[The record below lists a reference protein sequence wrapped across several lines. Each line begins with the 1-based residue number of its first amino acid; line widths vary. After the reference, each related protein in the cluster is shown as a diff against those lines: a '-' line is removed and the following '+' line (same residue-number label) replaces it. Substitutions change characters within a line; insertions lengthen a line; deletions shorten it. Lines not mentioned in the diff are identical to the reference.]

1 MATVLDL
8 EFKFPDANDA
18 KAAFDTVRD
27 FAEKA
32 IDSVSNMTKSITTSD
47 ETWKKATSTVSD
59 FSKQFN
65 QWMNQTDRMIRQTEI
80 YKSTMHGVESVL
92 SSVDQFTGNLTLSWT
107 NKLRIAI
114 FLTKIM
120 WKYRAVLIPIAKLII
135 AVTQST
141 TAFYEAVRN
150 DPMGAFNKGI
160 EKSKKLLDDAKKKMV
175 EFWEYLKKLFSTGL
189 ERFKKFWDGVG
200 GKDQKITLKQTY
212 IDTLNS
218 VKQTNTMINQT
229 NTTIGEYNEVTGE
242 AALQTRTWGDALL
255 DISGSALKGLVTV
268 LYDVGKAIVTTF
280 AEVGLDALKLFTT
293 ALGDLGTAM
302 ADFAVSTYRTN
313 RDLSRGAALL
323 VDTFGG
329 ELHEMR
335 AQLRSVAIE
344 TSTSLESVTGHMKTM
359 GLAMR
364 GLGRDSK
371 ESTQFLTKMIQAT
384 RSYGSYGAE
393 LNGILQ
399 QLTRA
404 QINNK
409 ISLQLLTTL
418 AQGSPLLFKKMAD
431 AFALA
436 GYELEAWNKYNGVT
450 LDSMKAWVEEGVD
463 AQAVLYNFTQ
473 RVSESREITKTFTE
487 TTKTWGDQWESIK
500 LAVGG
505 FIHEFIR
512 LPIISKWM
520 FKLKLVIKGV
530 TWLLTEGLST
540 VASFF
545 IKLTEALKTINDFF
559 DNIAYNIKKF
569 IKDTIGMSRVVEDYL
584 IDPILG
590 FLGFFPKKVNEA
602 RGELDRLHTDQAKG
616 ARQQVKINKA
626 ILQSQ
631 KLATEALE
639 QYAKTGKLVDEQKYL
654 FHQREVNQLKAI
666 ANQRFRDHQ
675 QTMRNHEEM
684 GRYMEGSNQKEIDME
699 KSKQHELK
707 NTIGLRESLLESLRE
722 AGVAEQELDLKK
734 TEYEKLDKERS
745 GNALD
750 RLEDKRKALL
760 ENIRVEAEGDQQ
772 ADVFANKDDI
782 RTTYKITNAK
792 KLSLSRRE
800 GNAIVLKSETELSDA
815 YRTVARVQSRLKDTT
830 TRLSKQY
837 GKLGEATKEA
847 ATETKKVAKSAIDA
861 GNVFTWLWGL
871 YKSGAKANELYAA
884 SGSKIVTINKAID
897 KTNKEQKQGIQEL
910 EHATK
915 KLTAVK
921 AQHGITVAAVTNA
934 VNANTDAVR
943 ENNAAKREGKKD
955 VHNMHLRTN
964 KTIEILRT
972 ATGVTLYYGH
982 ISVRAYRD
990 TAYEIARA
998 KERLMEKV
1006 RALADSGVAVD
1017 EYGRKIGKTTKRVN
1031 ALNKVQEDLKG
1042 SLDSST
1048 SSFIRQTDA
1057 VEDATDSFADYN
1069 KVVSGASG
1077 TVDDFSSSLSKSS
1090 SAVTKSAKTTSA
1102 LADAEAKMA
1111 DAVARHDPKAMYEA
1125 QVAISH
1131 ARQQLNK
1138 VTNDGVDIQN
1148 KSNEMLSR
1156 TIELNEKAASSYKKI
1171 GDSAKESAKKVTT
1184 WIDPKTGIAWKELPK
1199 IKEKKPKEERE
1210 PQTWRQYTG
1219 AGEPPEGFGLLGNLI
1234 GSGQMLGKMARSPI
1248 QQLFDS
1254 ITEGVQEGLSVEE
1267 AREKFSRRGVSV
1279 GEEGVATIH
1288 TGITGQDAWMKT
1300 TWEEF
1305 ARKALEEMDADKLN
1319 EMLAETL
1326 HVASGIRPPSTAD
1339 FIGLGGDESVLAK
1352 GLSDILDR
1360 VLFVK
1365 GDEAGLKTLMEEVRA
1380 DQKITP
1386 EEITLVKQAV
1396 GETITENLLSDEIR
1410 REPVLEKIIPYLQQ
1424 AINIQGGILDHEANV
1439 VLGVDELQ
1447 RKIDYNHR
1455 LTFGTGKVVTRDEAI
1470 DLINQ
1475 GTSVGQY
1482 IASLME
1488 QRETEREAASG
1499 GGVGGVSEQSLNEE
1513 QSRRISLLENEL
1525 NLRDNFARSIARQV
1539 TPIGSIPML
1548 SGAGYSTPTTP
1559 AVDTAPKAPPPPPV
1573 VEQTPPEQP
1582 PIEVTVVIDPSQ
1594 IVREGLESTDTDTDN
1609 AIQRAVNRPAPKPRG
1624 EPNFGGGVT
1633 STPYGGNDP
1642 FIYTATNP

>member
-150 DPMGAFNKGI
+150 DPMGTFNKGI

-175 EFWEYLKKLFSTGL
+175 EFWEYLKKLFNTGL

-242 AALQTRTWGDALL
+242 AVVQTRTWGDALL

-268 LYDVGKAIVTTF
+268 LYDVGKAIVSTF
-280 AEVGLDALKLFTT
+280 AEVGLDALKLFAT

-329 ELHEMR
+329 QLHEMR

-473 RVSESREITKTFTE
+473 RVSESKEITKTFTE

-505 FIHEFIR
+505 FIHEFLR

-520 FKLKLVIKGV
+520 FKLKVVIKGV

-540 VASFF
+540 VANFF
-545 IKLTEALKTINDFF
+545 TTLTEILKTINDFF
-559 DNIAYNIKKF
+559 DNIAYNVKKF
-569 IKDTIGMSRVVEDYL
+569 IKDTIGMSRAVEDFV

-616 ARQQVKINKA
+616 AATQVKLHKA
-626 ILQSQ
+626 IAYSQ
-631 KLATEALE
+631 EKATKALE
-639 QYAKTGKLVDEQKYL
+639 QYAKTGKLVDEQRYL
-654 FHQREVNQLKAI
+654 FHQREVNQLEAI
-666 ANQRFRDHQ
+666 SNTRYREHQ
-675 QTMRNHEEM
+675 KVMGQHEELS
-684 GRYMEGSNQKEIDME
+684 RYWEGNNHKQIEGE
-699 KSKQHELK
+699 LQKQHELK
-707 NTIGLRESLLESLRE
+707 NTINLREELLESLKE
-722 AGVAEQELDLKK
+722 AGVTEDEIEKKK
-734 TEYEKLDKERS
+734 TEYDTLDKERS
-745 GNALD
+745 SNALD
-750 RLEDKRKALL
+750 RLEEKHAGIVKLYKQSVYG
-760 ENIRVEAEGDQQ
+760 EEQEQT
-772 ADVFANKDDI
+772 FAKNDDI
-782 RTTYKITNAK
+782 RTTYKINNVK
-792 KLSLSRRE
+792 KLSLTRKE
-800 GNAIVLKSETELSDA
+800 GSAIALKSEADLSEA
-815 YRTVARVQSRLKDTT
+815 YTKVARAENKLKDIT
-830 TRLSKQY
+830 TRLSNQY

-847 ATETKKVAKSAIDA
+847 AAETKKVAKSAIDA

-871 YKSGAKANELYAA
+871 YKSGAKANEVYAA

-897 KTNKEQKQGIQEL
+897 RTNKEQKQGIQEL

-915 KLTAVK
+915 NLTKVK
-921 AQHGITVAAVTNA
+921 AEHGITVAAVTNA

-943 ENNAAKREGKKD
+943 ENNAAKREGEKD

-1031 ALNKVQEDLKG
+1031 ALNQVQKDLKG

-1184 WIDPKTGIAWKELPK
+1184 WIDPKTGIAWKELPD
-1199 IKEKKPKEERE
+1199 KKDPNKQKPSERDD
-1210 PQTWRQYTG
+1210 PIHVRRRDTG
-1219 AGEPPEGFGLLGNLI
+1219 AGEAPEGFGLLGNLI
-1234 GSGQMLGKMARSPI
+1234 GSGQKLGNYMQK
-1248 QQLFDS
+1248 
-1254 ITEGVQEGLSVEE
+1254 T
-1267 AREKFSRRGVSV
+1267 FSDQVIRGI
-1279 GEEGVATIH
+1279 EEGFTVEDFQKRVRGDPRDVSIGEQGIAT
-1288 TGITGQDAWMKT
+1288 TWRDMTGQEHWIPRP
-1300 TWEEF
+1300 WELFGRE
-1305 ARKALEEMDADKLN
+1305 AIKGMDTDKLN
-1319 EMLAETL
+1319 EMLTETL
-1326 HVASGIRPPSTAD
+1326 DVSPLKNRGTISEHL
-1339 FIGLGGDESVLAK
+1339 GLGLDDAVLSK
-1352 GLSDILDR
+1352 VVSDVVDQID
-1360 VLFVK
+1360 FVR
-1365 GDEAGLKTLMEEVRA
+1365 GDEAGLQTLIDEVKA
-1380 DQKITP
+1380 DQKITR
-1386 EEITLVKQAV
+1386 EEIGLVEQAV
-1396 GETITENLLSDEIR
+1396 GEIITKTLLTEAGKD
-1410 REPVLEKIIPYLQQ
+1410 PVIEKIIPYLER
-1424 AINIQGGILDHEANV
+1424 AINIQGGILDTETDIA
-1439 VLGVDELQ
+1439 LGIHKLQ
-1447 RKIDYNHR
+1447 SDIDDS
-1455 LTFGTGKVVTRDEAI
+1455 FGGIVTRDEAI

-1475 GTSVGQY
+1475 GISAQEYVQSVR
-1482 IASLME
+1482 E
-1488 QRETEREAASG
+1488 QAEAERVAAE
-1499 GGVGGVSEQSLNEE
+1499 GVGGVSEQSLNEE

-1573 VEQTPPEQP
+1573 VEQAPPEQP

-1642 FIYTATNP
+1642 FVYTATNP